1 MLLLLRLKLVSLN
14 KCGFALTFFT
24 KNQLHTLEIF
34 TFLSL
39 SFTNYGMGD
48 ILKIVFTCKHKY
60 LFICC
65 LSFTGSNLLTI
76 KDEAENSFLLEEL
89 SVFVSSVRMV
99 WLNAQFDDD
108 SK

>member
-1 MLLLLRLKLVSLN
+1 MLLLLSLKVVSLN

-24 KNQLHTLEIF
+24 KNHLHTLEIF
-34 TFLSL
+34 SFQSL

-48 ILKIVFTCKHKY
+48 VFTIVVTCEHKY
-60 LFICC
+60 LSMCC

-89 SVFVSSVRMV
+89 SAFVSSVQTV
-99 WLNAQFDDD
+99 WLNAQVDDD